1 MITSAVFPARYVQGV
16 GAIDQLGMELQKI
29 GTTAVILVD
38 PFVDDNFSSIID
50 ETCRDK
56 INLYKVRFTGE
67 CSDLEINRIIDEV
80 KAAGITADIAVAIGG
95 GKTIDATR
103 AFASKLEIPT
113 AIVPTIAATDA
124 PCSGASIIYTEAGEF
139 QEILISRSPL
149 LVLIDTQIVANAPVR
164 FLVSGMGDA
173 LATWFEAEECGKSF
187 ANTMAGNPPTRTAL
201 ALARLSYD
209 ILLEFGVLAKEACIQ
224 KVVTPALEHIVEANT
239 LLSGLG
245 FENGGLSGAHSIHD
259 ALTTLE
265 QTHTLFHGEKV
276 AFGTLVLLAIT
287 DRPAE
292 QIAEVFHFCEE
303 IGLPTTLAD
312 INLENVTDEELISVA
327 KAAVTPGYDI
337 HKLSQPVVW
346 QDVYAAIKATNAYGI
361 KRKKNKIDHPL
372 LK

>member
-1 MITSAVFPARYVQGV
+1 MITSAVFPARYVQGA
-16 GAIDQLGMELQKI
+16 GAIAQLGTELQKI
-29 GTTAVILVD
+29 GTTALLLVD
-38 PFVDDNFSSIID
+38 PFVDDNLSSVID
-50 ETCRDK
+50 ATCHDK
-56 INLYKVRFTGE
+56 ITFYKVRFTGE
-67 CSDLEINRIIDEV
+67 CSHLEINRIVDEV
-80 KAAGITADIAVAIGG
+80 KAAGINADIAVAIGG

-103 AFASKLEIPT
+103 AFAHKLAIPT

-124 PCSGASIIYTEAGEF
+124 PCSGASVIYTETGEF
-139 QEILISRSPL
+139 QEVLISRSPL

-173 LATWFEAEECGKSF
+173 LATWFEAEECAKSF
-187 ANTMAGNPPTRTAL
+187 ANTIAGTPPTRAAL

-209 ILLEFGVLAKEACIQ
+209 TLLEFGVLAKEACAQ
-224 KVVTPALEHIVEANT
+224 KVVTPALEHVVEANT

-245 FENGGLSGAHSIHD
+245 FESGGLAGAHSIHD

-265 QTHTLFHGEKV
+265 PTHTLFHGEKV

-292 QIAEVFHFCEE
+292 QIAEVFHFCEAV
-303 IGLPTTLAD
+303 GLPTTLAD
-312 INLENVTDEELISVA
+312 LNLEDVTDEALISVA

-337 HKLSQPVVW
+337 HNLSQRVVW